1 MRKMIED
8 SEEQKK
14 EVGEV
19 DDKMNEIKGNI
30 EELIEQSNVLKV
42 KNSELEKKISQK
54 NKINETKEKEME
66 DLQQ

>member
-1 MRKMIED
+1 MIED

>member
-1 MRKMIED
+1 MIED

-54 NKINETKEKEME
+54 NKIN
-66 DLQQ
+66 

>member
-1 MRKMIED
+1 MIED

-30 EELIEQSNVLKV
+30 EELIEQSNVLKI